1 MERHVSYLSGE
12 NCQVHFSNFRDQS
25 KSKRKKNFYG
35 ELMSAIYQEK
45 EITNYSNFPTKCMI
59 LCKRSKICMQGNIC
73 MESCACQLFIRRR
86 RGHTA
91 VCRIMKKNGWD
102 ASGGGATSYFS
113 AIVLQTNTHTNPN
126 PNTNTNTNTN
136 LHIFGNCFTNKQ
148 KLRKTKGIV
157 STSKGQREW
166 IWKVALW
173 ISYIKW

>member
-25 KSKRKKNFYG
+25 KSMRKKKFYG

-113 AIVLQTNTHTNPN
+113 AIVLQTNKNWEKQRVSFQHRKGKENEFGRLPFGSVTSNDRIQPAEFELPPISWNLNYTNS
-126 PNTNTNTNTN
+126 
-136 LHIFGNCFTNKQ
+136 INC
-148 KLRKTKGIV
+148 L
-157 STSKGQREW
+157 
-166 IWKVALW
+166 
-173 ISYIKW
+173 